1 MARRG
6 NIEEL
11 IHCDVCGE
19 DYSPTYRRCPFC
31 GEKPAPR
38 PPVSPAPSD
47 DEEDDGYVFD
57 GQDLFDE
64 PQETARPAR
73 AKGGKRLAER
83 SSARKREKSQSANQG
98 GHYDPPGPIN
108 WMRLITFILSLAII
122 IAALVIVF
130 TVVYPKLHRN
140 PNPAPSPSPSAS
152 QPASPEPSDPSGE
165 PSDEPEPSGEPS
177 DVPNTLNSLTFG
189 RPNDYDFT
197 LLPGESHTISL
208 VFDPEGWEGEV
219 TWTSSDENCATVD
232 ADGKVTNV
240 NQSTSLRRV
249 IITASAG
256 GQSVE
261 AVVYCRA
268 SDSSPTAPPVV
279 TSPDPEPS
287 TPSSGALT
295 PGTTGVIT
303 GADGG
308 LRVRSGPGTGY
319 SVQASLVNGNK
330 VTVEEDAG
338 GGWYKISYSGSG
350 GVTYTGYIMGE
361 YISPTN

>member
-11 IHCDVCGE
+11 IHCDACGE

-38 PPVSPAPSD
+38 PAPVPD
-47 DEEDDGYVFD
+47 EEEDDGYVFD
-57 GQDLFDE
+57 GQALFDE
-64 PQETARPAR
+64 PREPRPSRAR
-73 AKGGKRLAER
+73 KGGKRLAER
-83 SSARKREKSQSANQG
+83 SSARKREKSQSAGKG
-98 GHYDPPGPIN
+98 GRYDPPGPVN
-108 WMRLITFILSLAII
+108 WARLVTFILSLLII
-122 IAALVIVF
+122 VAALVIVF
-130 TVVYPKLHRN
+130 TVFYPRLHRN
-140 PNPAPSPSPSAS
+140 PNPAPSPSPSVS
-152 QPASPEPSDPSGE
+152 QPASPEPSDPVG
-165 PSDEPEPSGEPS
+165 EPSGEPS
-177 DVPNTLNSLTFG
+177 DQPSGEPSGKPDTLTGLSFG

-197 LLPGESHTISL
+197 LHPGQSHTISL
-208 VFDPEGWEGEV
+208 VFEPEDWTGGV
-219 TWTSSDENCATVD
+219 TWTSSDENYATVD
-232 ADGKVTNV
+232 AGGKVTNV
-240 NQSTSLRRV
+240 NQTTSLRRV

-261 AVVYCRA
+261 AIVYCRGTDA
-268 SDSSPTAPPVV
+268 SPSAPPVV

-287 TPSSGALT
+287 TPSSGTLT
-295 PGTTGVIT
+295 PGTRGVIT

-338 GGWYKISYSGSG
+338 DGWYKISYSGSG

-361 YISPTN
+361 YISPVS